1 MDENPSQWSYK
12 LEGVLFAHRVSPHL
26 STKHSPFYLMYN
38 QEPVLPGDLNN
49 GLNSEPVDLCKLFNQ
64 DMFKTVLSTDLCKL
78 FDQNMSKSVFSTANA
93 IRDDIHE
100 AAGRN
105 IKKIQVKQ
113 KRDFERRY
121 LSSSTVNVGKKV
133 LLKTTGEMLRRV
145 VNLPIAG

>member
-1 MDENPSQWSYK
+1 
-12 LEGVLFAHRVSPHL
+12 
-26 STKHSPFYLMYN
+26 MYN
-38 QEPVLPGDLNN
+38 QEPVSPGDLNN
-49 GLNSEPVDLCKLFNQ
+49 GLNSKPI
-64 DMFKTVLSTDLCKL
+64 DLCKL
-78 FDQNMSKSVFSTANA
+78 FDQNMSKTVFSTANA
-93 IRDDIHE
+93 MRDEIHE

-105 IKKIQVKQ
+105 IKKVQVKQ